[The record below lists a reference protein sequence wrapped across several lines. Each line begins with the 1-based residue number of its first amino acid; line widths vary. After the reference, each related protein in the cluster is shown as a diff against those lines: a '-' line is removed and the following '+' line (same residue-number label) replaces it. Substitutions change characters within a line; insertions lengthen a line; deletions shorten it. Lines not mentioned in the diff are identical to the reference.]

1 MATRLISMTTES
13 KPNRVGGR
21 PMTGRPQG
29 TPDDLPVLWH
39 LKVSH
44 YNEKVRWALDYK
56 GVPHARRALHAGFHR
71 GTARRLSG
79 GDTLPVLVLDGRGI
93 GDSTRIIAE
102 LERLHP
108 EPPLYPADPEE
119 RRRALELEEF
129 FDEEL
134 GPYTRLLV
142 VHHLQPDAELMLR
155 TFTPDLGRRRRLVA
169 KATWPRVRRQL
180 NRDFG
185 IDDASVEGAFAKLRA
200 AGERFRAELG
210 PSGYL
215 AGPGFSVADL
225 TLAALVAPV
234 IAPEQFPYTQ
244 PQRHHPR
251 LERVRAALDENG
263 ILKWAHR
270 MYARHR
276 GSSAEVAAG

>member
-1 MATRLISMTTES
+1 VS
-13 KPNRVGGR
+13 
-21 PMTGRPQG
+21 
-29 TPDDLPVLWH
+29 LPVLWH
-39 LKVSH
+39 IPVSH
-44 YNEKVRWALDYK
+44 YNEKVRWALDLK
-56 GVPHARRALHAGFHR
+56 GVEHVRCAPPPPAHMAVARWLTRGRARTFPL
-71 GTARRLSG
+71 
-79 GDTLPVLVLDGRGI
+79 LVLDGQAI
-93 GDSTRIIAE
+93 ADSTAIIAA
-102 LERLHP
+102 LERRHP
-108 EPPLYPADPEE
+108 DPPLYPEDPAQ

-225 TLAALVAPV
+225 TLAALVTPV
-234 IAPEQFPYTQ
+234 IAPEEFPYTQ

-263 ILKWAHR
+263 ILEWAHR

>member
-1 MATRLISMTTES
+1 MATRLVSMTAES
-13 KPNRVGGR
+13 NPNRVGGR

-29 TPDDLPVLWH
+29 APGDLPVLWH

-119 RRRALELEEF
+119 RGRALELEEF

-225 TLAALVAPV
+225 TLAALVTPV
-234 IAPEQFPYTQ
+234 IAPEEFPYTQ

-251 LERVRAALDENG
+251 LARVRAALDENG
-263 ILKWAHR
+263 ILEWAHR